1 MRIVSDKSLNF
12 SWLPCM
18 KHWQS
23 VTVFKMK
30 CSAWVRKMGEC
41 GPLLLC
47 SYVSCEHYWYA
58 FINNNVFF
66 YVLFLNLSITWTI
79 ESLKKMLAYQETGQ
93 WQQYPLR
100 AHTRTPAHSHTCTC
114 TVTHTL
120 HDLCHLLWQ
129 KGTTDPF
136 THTIWAH
143 FVYLNFQHTQ
153 ILFLF
158 QMVINIYV

>member
-41 GPLLLC
+41 GSLLLC

-66 YVLFLNLSITWTI
+66 YVLFLNLSISSITWTI
-79 ESLKKMLAYQETGQ
+79 ESLKKCL
-93 WQQYPLR
+93 
-100 AHTRTPAHSHTCTC
+100 HTKRQASDNNTLFVHTHTHTCTQSYMHSHT
-114 TVTHTL
+114 HTAWSMSPALTKGDNRPGYL
-120 HDLCHLLWQ
+120 HDLGAFCVC
-129 KGTTDPF
+129 KF
-136 THTIWAH
+136 SA
-143 FVYLNFQHTQ
+143 Y
-153 ILFLF
+153 
-158 QMVINIYV
+158 